1 MSNKKQPVFS
11 IITVTYNAEKVLE
24 RTLKSVVSQSYNE
37 VEYIIV
43 DGSSTDGTLAL
54 VAHYQ
59 EYVTQLLSEPDKGIY
74 DAMNKGLQLAT
85 GDYICFLNA
94 GDTFYGSDT
103 LASMVSSLNAM
114 RLPTTT
120 LPDILY
126 GETAIVD
133 EKGDFLSMRRLKA
146 PKKLSWKS
154 FKQGML
160 VCHQSFFVKRTL
172 AQTEQ
177 YDLRYRFSADFDWT
191 IRLLK
196 RAKGI
201 YFTNLI
207 LVNYLNE
214 GTTTQNHK
222 ASLKERYHIMC
233 SHYGVV
239 STLMHHAWFVIRLL
253 FK

>member
-1 MSNKKQPVFS
+1 MMAKPVFS
-11 IITVTYNAEKVLE
+11 VITVTYNAEEVLE
-24 RTLKSVVSQSYNE
+24 RTLKSVVAQTYQE
-37 VEYIIV
+37 IEYIIV
-43 DGSSTDGTLAL
+43 DGCSTDRTLAI
-54 VAHYQ
+54 VASYK
-59 EYVTQLLSEPDKGIY
+59 ESVTKLCSEPDKGIY

-85 GDYICFLNA
+85 GDYVCFLNA
-94 GDTFYGSDT
+94 GDTFYAAHT
-103 LASMVSSLNAM
+103 LTAMVESLHLKQEAVTM
-114 RLPTTT
+114 

-133 EKGDFLSMRRLKA
+133 EKGDFLHMRRLKA
-146 PKKLSWKS
+146 PKVLSWKS

-172 AQTEQ
+172 AQSEP
-177 YDLRYRFSADFDWT
+177 YNLAYRFSADFDWT

-196 RAKGI
+196 RAEGI
-201 YFTNLI
+201 HYTALT

-222 ASLKERYHIMC
+222 ASLKERYYIMC
-233 SHYGVV
+233 FHYGVV
-239 STLMHHAWFVIRLL
+239 STLLYHAWFVVRLL